1 MGLTMKRDIEEYLSG
16 HREELYEE
24 LPEGAMERFLQR
36 LPSQEEEVPS
46 PTPAWTRAWKMTV
59 ALASIA
65 AAAVLIAVLASSLS
79 GIGRNYF
86 VGTGN
91 DPDKVYSA
99 YLDHLETF
107 SRQADQN
114 PLLETTIESIS
125 FEAIPL
131 LLQLPDEMPSARKAN
146 ILKQHYGAILD
157 GLGKAVKDPG
167 NNSVI

>member
-1 MGLTMKRDIEEYLSG
+1 MKMDIEEYLSS

-24 LPEGAMERFLQR
+24 LPEGAMERLLQR
-36 LPSQEEEVPS
+36 LPSQEEEAQP
-46 PTPAWTRAWKMTV
+46 PTPSWTWAWKISV
-59 ALASIA
+59 SLASIA

-79 GIGRNYF
+79 GIGRNCF

-99 YLDHLETF
+99 YLERLETF
-107 SRQADQN
+107 SQKANQD

-131 LLQLPDEMPSARKAN
+131 LLQLPDEMPSAQKAN

-157 GLGKAVKDPG
+157 GLGKAVKDSE